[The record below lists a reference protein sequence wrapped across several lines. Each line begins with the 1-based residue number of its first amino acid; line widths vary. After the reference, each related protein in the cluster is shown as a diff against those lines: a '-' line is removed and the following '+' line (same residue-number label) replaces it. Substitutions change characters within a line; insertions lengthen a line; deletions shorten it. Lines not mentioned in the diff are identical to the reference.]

1 MKQNIRNVKPL
12 AYRAKSVSVSIFVVI
27 LLFLIP
33 SLYGQRQA
41 SLLKKAYKNQ
51 SKAQL
56 FEFFDNWS
64 NEIAF
69 NENDAPNPWVAEAH
83 RVFAAFYQPL
93 QWYRENCVDKDLFP
107 QLYQDEPYFIV
118 QSSLWEIHLVDSI
131 QIYSPSAFYD
141 YGITNDTL
149 ILSDIPFRPR
159 VHFPDRKIVYLTNK
173 YKRILDRFLKD
184 KHINMGQDNIM
195 HPANSKNQSQQKM
208 EFIQNAAGIIY
219 GHWGGYWQYETYP
232 EANVIILDREMNR
245 AIVKFRF
252 VYEGG
257 HTILEKQNGVWVV
270 VSSKFTWIE

>member
-1 MKQNIRNVKPL
+1 MKRIRRNVKLL
-12 AYRAKSVSVSIFVVI
+12 AYGAKSVSISIFVVV

-33 SLYGQRQA
+33 SLYGQHQA

-51 SKAQL
+51 SKIQL

-64 NEIAF
+64 DEIAS

-83 RVFAAFYQPL
+83 RVFSAFYQPL
-93 QWYRENCVDKDLFP
+93 QPEKVGYKGDNS
-107 QLYQDEPYFIV
+107 QLYHDKPFFIL

-131 QIYSPSAFYD
+131 QIYSPTAFYD

-208 EFIQNAAGIIY
+208 DFIQNAAGIIY

-252 VYEGG
+252 VYDGG